1 MRNKHLLYE
10 FMKEN
15 RLQYNVPFW
24 VENKM
29 GKIQYVIKENKK
41 EDIGFNIM
49 AFLPETNEYIELD
62 ISRLTRIMFDNSYKI
77 IRPTWKLEEGQRYYF
92 VTSDGDIIKAK
103 WEGCTSDISCFL
115 LGNCFP
121 CESEAE
127 VNQEKILKLF
137 LNVKPLVNLNEV

>member
-41 EDIGFNIM
+41 EDIGFN
-49 AFLPETNEYIELD
+49 L
-62 ISRLTRIMFDNSYKI
+62 
-77 IRPTWKLEEGQRYYF
+77 
-92 VTSDGDIIKAK
+92 
-103 WEGCTSDISCFL
+103 
-115 LGNCFP
+115 
-121 CESEAE
+121 
-127 VNQEKILKLF
+127 
-137 LNVKPLVNLNEV
+137 